1 MLEQNLGITLEL
13 FEQQPPLNM
22 QPASVWRIGWVGD
35 YPGPESYLR
44 LFYSAAQKQL
54 YFKNEL
60 VDSLYLASVFAGS
73 ISEKVAAQHRCEKAI
88 IDQQAL
94 LPIYTEDFIALY
106 RIGLRNFKLNESG
119 LLDYAKVFIKEL

>member
-1 MLEQNLGITLEL
+1 
-13 FEQQPPLNM
+13 
-22 QPASVWRIGWVGD
+22 
-35 YPGPESYLR
+35 
-44 LFYSAAQKQL
+44 
-54 YFKNEL
+54 
-60 VDSLYLASVFAGS
+60 LASVFAGS